1 MPYYAEL
8 TLITRQG
15 CHLCEEASNDLA
27 RVIARFT
34 ELHPDKE
41 YSVDVVDVDS
51 DPELLSKYS
60 EEVPV
65 LLLNSKQIGFFRIDA
80 DRVLKQLEDLSE

>member
-8 TLITRQG
+8 KLITRQG

-51 DPELLSKYS
+51 DPELISKYS

-65 LLLNSKQIGFFRIDA
+65 LLLNGKQISFFKIDIE
-80 DRVLKQLEDLSE
+80 RVLAQLENL

>member
-1 MPYYAEL
+1 MAQQAEL

-27 RVIARFT
+27 RLLARFT
-34 ELHPDKE
+34 ELHPDKPYTVE
-41 YSVDVVDVDS
+41 VLDVDS
-51 DPELLSKYS
+51 DPELRDKYS

-65 LLLNSKQIGFFRIDA
+65 LLLNGEQVSFFRIDVE
-80 DRVLKQLEDLSE
+80 RVLAKLATL

>member
-1 MPYYAEL
+1 MAQQAEL

-27 RVIARFT
+27 RLLARFT
-34 ELHPDKE
+34 ELHPDKPYTVE
-41 YSVDVVDVDS
+41 VLDVDS
-51 DPELLSKYS
+51 DPDLLNKYS

-65 LLLNSKQIGFFRIDA
+65 LLLNGEQVSFFRIDVE
-80 DRVLKQLEDLSE
+80 RVIERLAKL

>member
-1 MPYYAEL
+1 VPYYAEL
-8 TLITRQG
+8 KLITRQG

-51 DPELLSKYS
+51 DPELISKYS

-65 LLLNSKQIGFFRIDA
+65 LLLNGRQISFFKIDIE
-80 DRVLKQLEDLSE
+80 RVLAQLENL

>member
-1 MPYYAEL
+1 MAHYAEL

-27 RVIARFT
+27 RLLARFT
-34 ELHPDKE
+34 ELHPDKP
-41 YSVDVVDVDS
+41 YTVDVVDVDADS
-51 DPELLSKYS
+51 ELRDKYS

-65 LLLNSKQIGFFRIDA
+65 LLLNGEQVSFFRIDVE
-80 DRVLKQLEDLSE
+80 RVLAKLATL

>member
-1 MPYYAEL
+1 MAHFAEL

-27 RVIARFT
+27 RLLARFT
-34 ELHPDKE
+34 ELHPDKP
-41 YSVDVVDVDS
+41 YTVDVVDVDS
-51 DPELLSKYS
+51 DSVLRDKYS

-65 LLLNSKQIGFFRIDA
+65 LLLNGEQVSFFRIDVE
-80 DRVLKQLEDLSE
+80 RVLAKLALL

>member
-1 MPYYAEL
+1 MVHQAEL

-27 RVIARFT
+27 RLLARFT
-34 ELHPDKE
+34 ELHPDKP
-41 YSVDVVDVDS
+41 YTVDVVDVDA
-51 DPELLSKYS
+51 DPVLRDKYS

-65 LLLNSKQIGFFRIDA
+65 LLLNGEQVSFFRIDIE
-80 DRVLKQLEDLSE
+80 RVLAKLALH

>member
-1 MPYYAEL
+1 M
-8 TLITRQG
+8 
-15 CHLCEEASNDLA
+15 
-27 RVIARFT
+27 
-34 ELHPDKE
+34 
-41 YSVDVVDVDS
+41 DVVDVDS

>member
-34 ELHPDKE
+34 ELHPDKQYAVE
-41 YSVDVVDVDS
+41 VIDVDS
-51 DPELLSKYS
+51 DPELIVRYS

-65 LLLNSKQIGFFRIDA
+65 LLLNGKQISFFRIDIE
-80 DRVLKQLEDLSE
+80 RVLAQLENL

>member
-1 MPYYAEL
+1 MAHQAEL

-27 RVIARFT
+27 RLLARFT
-34 ELHPDKE
+34 ELHPDKP
-41 YSVDVVDVDS
+41 YTVDVLDVDA
-51 DPELLSKYS
+51 DPDLLDKYS

-65 LLLNSKQIGFFRIDA
+65 LLLNGEQVSFFRIDVE
-80 DRVLKQLEDLSE
+80 RVLAKLSAA

>member
-1 MPYYAEL
+1 MAHQAEL

-27 RVIARFT
+27 RLLARFT
-34 ELHPDKE
+34 ELHPDKP
-41 YSVDVVDVDS
+41 YTVDVLDVDA
-51 DPELLSKYS
+51 DPDLLDKYS

-65 LLLNSKQIGFFRIDA
+65 LLLNGVQVSFFRIDVE
-80 DRVLKQLEDLSE
+80 RVLAKLSAA

>member
-1 MPYYAEL
+1 MAHYAEL

-27 RVIARFT
+27 RLLARFT
-34 ELHPDKE
+34 ELHPDKP
-41 YSVDVVDVDS
+41 YTVDVLDVDA
-51 DPELLSKYS
+51 DPDLLDKYS

-65 LLLNSKQIGFFRIDA
+65 LLLNGEQVSFFRIDVE
-80 DRVLKQLEDLSE
+80 RVLAKLSGA

>member
-8 TLITRQG
+8 KLITRQG

-51 DPELLSKYS
+51 DPELISKYS

-65 LLLNSKQIGFFRIDA
+65 LLLNGRQISFFKIDIE
-80 DRVLKQLEDLSE
+80 RVLAQLENL

>member
-1 MPYYAEL
+1 MAHHAEL

-27 RVIARFT
+27 KLLARFT
-34 ELHPDKE
+34 ELHPDKP
-41 YSVDVVDVDS
+41 YTVDVVDVDADS
-51 DPELLSKYS
+51 VLRDKYS

-65 LLLNSKQIGFFRIDA
+65 LLLNGEQVSFFRIDI
-80 DRVLKQLEDLSE
+80 DRVLAKLVTL

>member
-1 MPYYAEL
+1 VPYYAEL

-15 CHLCEEASNDLA
+15 CHLCEDASNDLA

-34 ELHPDKE
+34 ELHPDKQ
-41 YSVDVVDVDS
+41 YSVEVIDVDS
-51 DPELLSKYS
+51 DPELIVRYS

-65 LLLNSKQIGFFRIDA
+65 LLLNGKQVSFFRIDVE
-80 DRVLKQLEDLSE
+80 RVLDQLENL

>member
-1 MPYYAEL
+1 MAHYAEL

-27 RVIARFT
+27 RLLARFT
-34 ELHPDKE
+34 ELHPDKP
-41 YSVDVVDVDS
+41 YTVDVVDVDS
-51 DPELLSKYS
+51 DPVLRDKYS

-65 LLLNSKQIGFFRIDA
+65 LLLNGEQVSFFRIDVE
-80 DRVLKQLEDLSE
+80 RVLAKLATL

>member
-1 MPYYAEL
+1 MAHYAEL

-27 RVIARFT
+27 RLLARFT
-34 ELHPDKE
+34 ELHPDKP
-41 YSVDVVDVDS
+41 YTVDVVDVDS
-51 DPELLSKYS
+51 DPVLRDKYS

-65 LLLNSKQIGFFRIDA
+65 LLLNGEQVSFFRIDVE
-80 DRVLKQLEDLSE
+80 RVLAKLAKL

>member
-34 ELHPDKE
+34 ELHPDKQ
-41 YSVDVVDVDS
+41 YSVEVIDVDS
-51 DPELLSKYS
+51 DPELSSRYS

-65 LLLNSKQIGFFRIDA
+65 LLLNGKQISFFRIDI
-80 DRVLKQLEDLSE
+80 DRVLAQLENL

>member
-8 TLITRQG
+8 KLITRQG

-34 ELHPDKE
+34 KLHPDKE

-51 DPELLSKYS
+51 DPELISKYS

-65 LLLNSKQIGFFRIDA
+65 LLLNGKQISFFKIDIE
-80 DRVLKQLEDLSE
+80 RVLAQLENL

>member
-1 MPYYAEL
+1 MAHQAEL

-27 RVIARFT
+27 RLLARFT
-34 ELHPDKE
+34 ELHPDRP
-41 YSVDVVDVDS
+41 YTVDVLDVDA
-51 DPELLSKYS
+51 DPDLLDKYS

-65 LLLNSKQIGFFRIDA
+65 LLLNGEQVSFFRIDVE
-80 DRVLKQLEDLSE
+80 RVLAKLSAA

>member
-1 MPYYAEL
+1 
-8 TLITRQG
+8 
-15 CHLCEEASNDLA
+15 
-27 RVIARFT
+27 VIARFT